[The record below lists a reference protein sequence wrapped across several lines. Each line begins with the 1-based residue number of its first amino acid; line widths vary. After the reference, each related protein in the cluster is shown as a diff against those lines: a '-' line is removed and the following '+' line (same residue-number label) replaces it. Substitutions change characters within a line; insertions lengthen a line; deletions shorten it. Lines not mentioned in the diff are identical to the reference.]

1 MSLRCVH
8 AVQTSV
14 PVGQMDF
21 CAFGVGRPPAPPP
34 WWWWGRGGGTPT
46 PPHPPLCLQV
56 LGGDGVVVKDEGVQ
70 DAGGTVYALEDGRRD
85 GEQEG
90 SQEALGGFAQV
101 SPHPQQRALPGGQ
114 GAPGELAAASS

>member
-1 MSLRCVH
+1 M
-8 AVQTSV
+8 
-14 PVGQMDF
+14 
-21 CAFGVGRPPAPPP
+21 
-34 WWWWGRGGGTPT
+34 
-46 PPHPPLCLQV
+46 
-56 LGGDGVVVKDEGVQ
+56 VVKDEGVQ

-101 SPHPQQRALPGGQ
+101 SPRSSWRSW

>member
-1 MSLRCVH
+1 
-8 AVQTSV
+8 
-14 PVGQMDF
+14 MDF
-21 CAFGVGRPPAPPP
+21 CVFGVGRPPAPL
-34 WWWWGRGGGTPT
+34 WGGRWTPT

-70 DAGGTVYALEDGRRD
+70 DTGGTVYALEDGRRD

-101 SPHPQQRALPGGQ
+101 SPPAAAALPGGQ
-114 GAPGELAAASS
+114 GGAPGELAAASS